1 MRTQK
6 THWLILTG
14 MPFDDSGGGQ
24 RAAQIARTLVNHD
37 NQVTYIYAIHR
48 IEKGHVK
55 VNSSMPSFTTSHISV
70 FVKRKVSTLLL
81 ENDPL

>member
-24 RAAQIARTLVNHD
+24 RAAQIARTLVNHE
-37 NQVTYIYAIHR
+37 NQVTYI
-48 IEKGHVK
+48 
-55 VNSSMPSFTTSHISV
+55 
-70 FVKRKVSTLLL
+70 
-81 ENDPL
+81 